1 MKEKKQITKSTPTI
15 NSLFCTH
22 CTKQVKVHEAE
33 MATAVTDA
41 LNEQK
46 QDLETKFE
54 NQLNALNAAMAASKV
69 SVRLSFGVRI
79 KVRIL
84 FRGWLNLSGNVKA
97 RFTVRLHIY

>member
-1 MKEKKQITKSTPTI
+1 MKEKKQSTKNTLTI
-15 NSLFCTH
+15 NTLSCTH

-54 NQLNALNAAMAASKV
+54 NQLDALNAAMVASRV
-69 SVRLSFGVRI
+69 SVGFSFGVRI

-84 FRGWLNLSGNVKA
+84 FRG
-97 RFTVRLHIY
+97 